1 MPFDKNVAGPLTRLL
16 FVSRPQTIPTL
27 SLSDALFLLGCH
39 RLRRRDRAYEP
50 QPCPR
55 CARASVISGFDLR
68 RRAKEVAAAFRICVV
83 LPVLTLRMG
92 IGAPRPCER

>member
-68 RRAKEVAAAFRICVV
+68 RRAKEVAAAFKN
-83 LPVLTLRMG
+83 LRRSACADAADG
-92 IGAPRPCER
+92 YRRTSAL